1 MFYYRRFEIL
11 YIVLGVIRLQTIVK
25 LLQKMEEKKQKTGR
39 GNNKDEKLK
48 NLTNLRNNF
57 ARKLKKRIEYVAKEK
72 LTELQRKKMAEKPF
86 LEQMVAYFNGL
97 LQKHKKTA
105 SQKYFEPVPEL
116 SPESKRILTIWQ
128 IKEKFDPLTTKAYLD
143 EFPNDSGLHGFFTL
157 AKPQN
162 ETEISK
168 LLSQSD
174 ERVPGSVSTYRQVS
188 EFLTLA
194 SSWLPKF
201 SPTRSPTSPIA
212 IVTPE
217 EYQSLLQ
224 QSKIQA
230 PVFEVPPGFAPPA
243 VPDMPPPG
251 FAPPVVPDMPPPGF
265 SKPEDRKEETK
276 AQKPKIEPEKSL
288 PKSPVENPVQD
299 AKDFVPIIGRKK
311 KKGEGNAKPSKGV
324 SKKGKQKYEDEVPGI

>member
-1 MFYYRRFEIL
+1 
-11 YIVLGVIRLQTIVK
+11 
-25 LLQKMEEKKQKTGR
+25 MEEKKQNTGR

-48 NLTNLRNNF
+48 TLTNLRNNF
-57 ARKLKKRIEYVAKEK
+57 ARKLKKRIEYEAKEK

-105 SQKYFEPVPEL
+105 AQKYVEPVPEL
-116 SPESKRILTIWQ
+116 SSESKRILTIWQ

-168 LLSQSD
+168 LLSQSE
-174 ERVPGSVSTYRQVS
+174 ERVPGSVSTYKQVS
-188 EFLTLA
+188 EFLTHA
-194 SSWLPKF
+194 SSWLNKF
-201 SPTRSPTSPIA
+201 SPTRSYTSPIA

-224 QSKIQA
+224 QSKIPA
-230 PVFEVPPGFAPPA
+230 PVFEV
-243 VPDMPPPG
+243 PPG

-288 PKSPVENPVQD
+288 PKSPAENPVQD
-299 AKDFVPIIGRKK
+299 PKDFVPIIGRKK
-311 KKGEGNAKPSKGV
+311 KKGEGNAKPSKGN